1 MNVWYMLVIIVKTIT
16 LKKLACLSSVMAM
29 DVESGKILMIQ

>member
-1 MNVWYMLVIIVKTIT
+1 MNVWYMLVIIVKIIT
-16 LKKLACLSSVMAM
+16 LKKLACLYSVMAM